1 MRTHWPA
8 SQFSTRDKL
17 VGAENKQGNDT
28 EIKQTIYFKTKQTI
42 NINKPAPLAYGC
54 GVVWHE
60 SVVQPRHRGRVI
72 RQTVRVER
80 LDAYYSKNDKIHS
93 GQAV

>member
-1 MRTHWPA
+1 MLEYLLWHNQTTTGMRTHWPA

-60 SVVQPRHRGRVI
+60 SCAAK
-72 RQTVRVER
+72 TEEE
-80 LDAYYSKNDKIHS
+80 
-93 GQAV
+93 